1 MKKLIKSFV
10 AICVVTTITIP
21 SIVTH
26 HLACANPQTS
36 LPLSK
41 QEVVFANLGC
51 DGSSEGVYVVNYL
64 NAKDT
69 GDYTDHGDFDSIK
82 NLSDANEIIYTK
94 QEQTAHLNISDTSTP
109 YTYQANLSST
119 QLPWNFEIAYIL
131 DGNPI
136 TADKLAGSTGKL
148 EVVIKT
154 SVNPEIDSSF
164 YENYMLQ
171 ISASL
176 NSEIASEVVSEKAQ
190 IAIAGSDTLIN
201 FTAMPNKEY
210 EFKFSAKVHNFEMP
224 GIEISAIPLS
234 MAIENPDTSALNSGM
249 TQLADGNNE
258 VTNGINQAANGIL
271 ELQKGSQALSEGLDT
286 MQKSLYQESENAFS
300 KIEDPTQASEKYMAA
315 SANFNA
321 AFAIAFNAAEPDK
334 VGQEMAM
341 QIASQATATQAQE
354 LQTALEA
361 LVTINA
367 NNAGYMGTSQSLSMT
382 ADSLGTSDNSE
393 SLIGGSSTLYNGF
406 NPLYSGL
413 TGLASGSNEIT
424 KEIQK
429 LPSSIQSEID
439 TILSSY
445 DKNDFTPISFTSV
458 SNKSCDLVQFVIHTN
473 KIEIAPDPEP
483 ETQEEDKGIWGRLL
497 ALFGL

>member
-1 MKKLIKSFV
+1 MNKLIKSFI
-10 AICVVTTITIP
+10 AICMVTTITIP
-21 SIVTH
+21 CIATH
-26 HLACANPQTS
+26 DLACANPQTS

-41 QEVVFANLGC
+41 QEVVFANLAC
-51 DGSSEGVYVVNYL
+51 DGSSEGIYVVNYL
-64 NAKDT
+64 NVKEA
-69 GDYTDHGDFDSIK
+69 GDYTDHGDFDSVK
-82 NLSDANEIIYTK
+82 NLSDSNEIIYTK
-94 QEQTAHLNISDTSTP
+94 HEQTTHLNISDTAKP

-119 QLPWNFEIAYIL
+119 QLPWNFEITYLL

-136 TADKLAGSTGKL
+136 TADKLAGSTGKV

-154 SVNPEIDSSF
+154 NANPEINSSF

-171 ISASL
+171 ISASV
-176 NSEIASEVVSEKAQ
+176 NSDIASEVASESAQ

-201 FTAMPNKEY
+201 FTAMPKKDY
-210 EFKFSAKVHNFEMP
+210 EFKFSAQVENFEMP

-249 TQLADGNNE
+249 IQLANGNNE
-258 VTNGINQAANGIL
+258 VTNGINQVANGIL
-271 ELQKGSQALSEGLDT
+271 ELQNAGQALSEGLDT
-286 MQKSLYQESENAFS
+286 LQKSLYQESENAFS
-300 KIEDPTQASEKYMAA
+300 EIIDPTQASEKYLAA
-315 SANFNA
+315 SSNFNA
-321 AFAIAFNAAEPDK
+321 AFAIAYNAADPDT

-382 ADSLGTSDNSE
+382 ADGLGTSDNSE

-406 NPLYSGL
+406 NPLYTGL
-413 TGLASGSNEIT
+413 TGLASGSSEIT
-424 KEIQK
+424 NEIQK
-429 LPSSIQSEID
+429 LPSSIQAEID
-439 TILSSY
+439 TMLSNY
-445 DKNDFTPISFTSV
+445 DKSDFTPISFTSAA
-458 SNKSCDLVQFVIHTN
+458 NESCDLVQFAIHTN
-473 KIEIAPDPEP
+473 KIEIAQDPKP
-483 ETQEEDKGIWGRLL
+483 ETQEEDKGVLGRLL